1 MLAFAC
7 PEKGLNRLC
16 SIVPAPVLDFAFPE
30 IGYAKE
36 GLFDRNVPQLQEGAG
51 RGMKAPAVFPRPTTP
66 KCDKRKTPR

>member
-36 GLFDRNVPQLQEGAG
+36 GLFVRDVPQPPRRCWSGYEGTG
-51 RGMKAPAVFPRPTTP
+51 GFPATDHT
-66 KCDKRKTPR
+66 